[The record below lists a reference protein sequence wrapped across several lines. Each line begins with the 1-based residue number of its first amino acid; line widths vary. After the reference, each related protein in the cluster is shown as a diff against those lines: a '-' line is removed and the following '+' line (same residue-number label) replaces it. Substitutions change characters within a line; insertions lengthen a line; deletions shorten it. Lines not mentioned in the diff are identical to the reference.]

1 MLANW
6 PLDPL
11 VLSGLFGTG
20 FVYLRAA
27 GRVRSGRSL
36 RAFPPSRTWC
46 FVAGLAV
53 IFVALQSPL
62 DAAVSTSFSL
72 HMIQHLLLTMVAAPL
87 LVLGAPVTLA
97 LLSSPRPR
105 RARLLSVLRSRPVRV
120 LSSPAVSWSL
130 FMGVLWA
137 THLTSLYELSLENAG
152 VHALEHVGYLASS
165 LLFWIPVVGVEPSPS
180 GLSHPARILYLF
192 LAMPPMAFLGLALV
206 SANHV
211 LYPTYAVAEGIGR
224 AVSDQAAAGAIM
236 WTGTMFLIVP
246 ALAFVLLDWMRA
258 DEKEAARIDA
268 RLARATQQAV
278 VGEGAQG

>member
-11 VLSGLFGTG
+11 VLTGLIGGG

-27 GRVRSGRSL
+27 ERVRSTRGV
-36 RAFPPSRTWC
+36 RAFAPSRSW
-46 FVAGLAV
+46 FFASGLAV

-62 DAAVSTSFSL
+62 DAAVSTSFSA
-72 HMIQHLLLTMVAAPL
+72 HMVQHLLLTMVAAPL

-97 LLSSPRPR
+97 LLSSSRPTR
-105 RARLLSVLRSRPVRV
+105 KRLLSALRSRPVRV
-120 LSSPAVSWSL
+120 VSNPLVAWSL
-130 FMGVLWA
+130 FISLLWA
-137 THLTSLYELSLENAG
+137 THLTSIYELSLENAG
-152 VHALEHVGYLASS
+152 IHALEHLAYLVAA
-165 LLFWIPVVGVEPSPS
+165 LLFWLPVVGIEPSPS

-211 LYPTYAVAEGIGR
+211 LYPAYATAEGVGR
-224 AVSDQAAAGAIM
+224 ALSDQAAAGAIM

-246 ALAFVLLDWMRA
+246 ALALVLLDWMRA

-268 RLARATQQAV
+268 RLVRAAEQAMA
-278 VGEGAQG
+278 GNGA